1 MLYIFLA
8 GRTLESPRV
17 GGLKMVGTERYIAH
31 LIVYLT
37 IRQIPFME
45 KEQKPSQIM
54 NRTKYVLDNL
64 TGAKSPVD
72 FKYAEKMALRRL
84 NELEKIVQG
93 LNSKW
98 FKGKH
103 DALMIE
109 QTKEEMAKIG
119 GLLDDK
125 RARFGEL

>member
-1 MLYIFLA
+1 
-8 GRTLESPRV
+8 
-17 GGLKMVGTERYIAH
+17 
-31 LIVYLT
+31 
-37 IRQIPFME
+37 
-45 KEQKPSQIM
+45 M

-64 TGAKSPVD
+64 TGAKNPIE

-84 NELEKIVQG
+84 TELEKIVQG
-93 LNSKW
+93 LSVKW

-119 GLLDDK
+119 DLLNSK
-125 RARFGEL
+125 RARFGEI